1 MMPLQPHHVRRE
13 LLTHQANGLNGLLD
27 QAMARDSGSLAL
39 LLLSQQ
45 VSELQQLLI
54 YSEAMAIVMT
64 HR

>member
-1 MMPLQPHHVRRE
+1 MMPLQPH
-13 LLTHQANGLNGLLD
+13 QDNGLNGLLE
-27 QAMARDSGSLAL
+27 QAMTRDSGSLAL